1 MIVLFK
7 IIQLMPNN
15 TAIILRNLKKLLCL
29 FYYFKILPL
38 KDSLFLTEYNIN
50 IKLYIT
56 NIKLNN
62 INTR

>member
-1 MIVLFK
+1 
-7 IIQLMPNN
+7 MPNN
-15 TAIILRNLKKLLCL
+15 TAIILRNLKKLVCL
-29 FYYFKILPL
+29 WYYFKILPL

-56 NIKLNN
+56 NIRLNN